1 MDKIVKAPMKIKL
14 IMMTFAFFSL
24 FGCTNAQEKQLVSV
38 DYQRYGMRSDDR
50 ICIYVRK
57 TAETYTV
64 KFEKGDYKENG
75 STSFEITQSDFDALA
90 RILFGMSK
98 PHRERRGYIRDLTQ
112 SLDVEFIKTG
122 RRVSR
127 SYSINQRMNKKT
139 AELQRQAIDLM
150 YRWIDRYK
158 QQFEIRVTYSK
169 GIATP
174 TEIYTH
180 AEPAELVEDLGVFV
194 ERLDPDRDKQT
205 GGRNDYSHRW
215 RALKPGLAT
224 VWLQEL
230 DMGYDPSKLTE
241 EFEPCG
247 CYIIDENLH
256 VQYSKEETEAARE
269 RFKNQRIRDGEDFGE

>member
-38 DYQRYGMRSDDR
+38 DYRRYGMRSDDR

-112 SLDVEFIKTG
+112 SLDVKFIKTG

-241 EFEPCG
+241 EFEPYG

-256 VQYSKEETEAARE
+256 VRYSKEETEAARE